1 MSITITA
8 HAKIRLQQR
17 GISHDV
23 LRYLVEFGQAVYDHK
38 GARVLYL
45 NKRSREHIRQA
56 AGADGFKRLES
67 AMNVY
72 AVMGCDGNVVTVGH
86 RTQRI
91 GRH

>member
-8 HAKIRLQQR
+8 NARVRLQQR

-23 LRYLVEFGQAVYDHK
+23 LRYLVEFGQAMYDHK

-45 NKRSREHIRQA
+45 NKRSRERIRRA
-56 AGADGFKRLES
+56 AGADVFKGLES

-72 AVMGCDGNVVTVGH
+72 AVMGRDGNVVTVGH
-86 RTQRI
+86 RTQRV